1 MPAEIKSP
9 SLSVR
14 SNLKRSFK
22 ARCSELGHS
31 MADVLIGLIDGWLLG
46 VYQVPSPDASSPETI
61 YVPPRAY
68 RLLRDA
74 LRAAGQHRQMR
85 GVLEA
90 LIVGW
95 VEGRFVWPP
104 PKSDHEDR

>member
-14 SNLKRSFK
+14 SSLKRAFK
-22 ARCSELGHS
+22 ARCTEHGHS

-46 VYQVPSPDASSPETI
+46 AYQVPTPDNSTPETI

-74 LRAAGQHRQMR
+74 LHAAGKTRQMR
-85 GVLEA
+85 YLIEA
-90 LIVGW
+90 LISGW
-95 VEGRFVWPP
+95 VAGRFIWPP
-104 PKSDHEDR
+104 KDDHEAR

>member
-1 MPAEIKSP
+1 MPVETKSP

-14 SNLKRSFK
+14 SSLKMTFK

-31 MADVLIGLIDGWLLG
+31 MAEVLIGLIDGWMLG
-46 VYQVPSPDASSPETI
+46 VYQVPAPDDSPPETI

-74 LRAAGQHRQMR
+74 LRAAGQSRQMR

-90 LIVGW
+90 LITGW
-95 VEGRFVWPP
+95 VDGRFVWPP
-104 PKSDHEDR
+104 KGKS